1 MTAYYAGHEEHG
13 RLLKDGELIVAKQRS
28 GETGAFPA
36 NDSKRTLTF
45 HERLAVAYKSGMASS
60 GLGGRRTL

>member
-1 MTAYYAGHEEHG
+1 
-13 RLLKDGELIVAKQRS
+13 VAKQRS
-28 GETGAFPA
+28 GETGAFPV

-45 HERLAVAYKSGMASS
+45 HERLAAAYKSGMASS